1 MAQIGYA
8 RVSSTGQNLET
19 QLDRLAHCDKIF
31 QEKKTGTS
39 IQRPQLTAC
48 LEYIREG
55 DILVITKLDRLARST
70 LHLCQIAQI
79 LERKKVDLHVLDQHI
94 DTTHATGRLMFNMLG
109 AIGQFETE
117 IRSERQ
123 MEGIHKAKSKG
134 IKFGRQNRLSEQQQ
148 TQMHQ
153 DRTNG
158 LLIRELMQKY
168 NLSKASVYRYLEL
181 DRLSNTQ
188 KLPIL

>member
-79 LERKKVDLHVLDQHI
+79 LEQLYMVPWHSTLLPWLSHLLQVLFC
-94 DTTHATGRLMFNMLG
+94 L
-109 AIGQFETE
+109 
-117 IRSERQ
+117 
-123 MEGIHKAKSKG
+123 K
-134 IKFGRQNRLSEQQQ
+134 
-148 TQMHQ
+148 
-153 DRTNG
+153 
-158 LLIRELMQKY
+158 
-168 NLSKASVYRYLEL
+168 
-181 DRLSNTQ
+181 
-188 KLPIL
+188 